1 MWDDYIHTS
10 HNISLSLPSS
20 PLPLHIDPYN
30 LTSFIGAI
38 AITIFAFAI
47 LILIFVLLVFVC
59 KLCVQWTKG
68 KIRDRKFHSYSMMQ
82 RTSTPSSTAESSQGL
97 TAVIN
102 ILYAAGDLL
111 SYQKEPDIELI
122 EALYHFLP
130 VVLSRSEHPDALDPV
145 QRVKRNLQILQLS
158 LSLPGGGGGSGYDS
172 DTANSTTDDQ
182 VPLEMSAL

>member
-1 MWDDYIHTS
+1 
-10 HNISLSLPSS
+10 
-20 PLPLHIDPYN
+20 
-30 LTSFIGAI
+30 
-38 AITIFAFAI
+38 
-47 LILIFVLLVFVC
+47 
-59 KLCVQWTKG
+59 
-68 KIRDRKFHSYSMMQ
+68 MMQ

-130 VVLSRSEHPDALDPV
+130 VVLSRSEHPDAFDPV